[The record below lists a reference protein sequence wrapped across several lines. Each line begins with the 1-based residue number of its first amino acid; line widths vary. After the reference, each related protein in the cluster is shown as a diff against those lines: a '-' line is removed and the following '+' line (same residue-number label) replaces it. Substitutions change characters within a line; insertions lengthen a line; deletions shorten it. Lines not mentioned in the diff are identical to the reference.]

1 MTITTNYDPKRHM
14 QILDRQINDIMK
26 LLKYGRV
33 MTTFEGEFQKARLD
47 KYQELYVEAYAKLHN
62 K

>member
-1 MTITTNYDPKRHM
+1 MTINTNYDPKRHM
-14 QILDRQINDIMK
+14 QILDRQINEIMK
-26 LLKYGRV
+26 LLKYSKV
-33 MTTFEGEFQKARLD
+33 MTTFEVVFQKAKLY